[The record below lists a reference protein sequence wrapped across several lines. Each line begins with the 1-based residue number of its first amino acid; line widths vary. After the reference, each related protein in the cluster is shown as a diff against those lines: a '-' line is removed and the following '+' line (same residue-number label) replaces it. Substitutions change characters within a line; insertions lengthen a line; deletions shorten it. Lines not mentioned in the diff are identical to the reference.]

1 MMPLR
6 SLTRFLLGGCLLA
19 LPAALAAQAST
30 VILVRHAEKAGP
42 SGDVDLSAAGQARA
56 QDLATALARFP
67 VQGVFISEFRRT
79 HQTAAPTVAALHV
92 VPTVVPV
99 QNNVRTQAAATAA
112 AIRALPA
119 GSAALV
125 VGHSNTVGLII
136 EALGG
141 PKIDDLC
148 DGEYATML
156 VLDLSTPA
164 APRLLRA
171 SYGAADA
178 PDAVACHHTMQVQ

>member
-1 MMPLR
+1 MRP
-6 SLTRFLLGGCLLA
+6 FLPVVLILACVSDLG
-19 LPAALAAQAST
+19 AQAST

-56 QDLATALARFP
+56 VDLATALAAYP
-67 VQGVFISEFRRT
+67 VQGIFTSQYKRT
-79 HQTAAPTVAALHV
+79 LQTALPVATRFGLTPVA
-92 VPTVVPV
+92 VPV
-99 QNNVRTQAAATAA
+99 QGGDARGQAAATAA
-112 AIRALPA
+112 AIRGLAA

-125 VGHSNTVGLII
+125 VGHSNTVGLIV

-141 PKIDDLC
+141 PKLDDLC

-156 VLDLSTPA
+156 VLDLSLPP

-171 SYGAADA
+171 SYGAPDG
-178 PDAVACHHTMQVQ
+178 PDAVACHHTMQVR